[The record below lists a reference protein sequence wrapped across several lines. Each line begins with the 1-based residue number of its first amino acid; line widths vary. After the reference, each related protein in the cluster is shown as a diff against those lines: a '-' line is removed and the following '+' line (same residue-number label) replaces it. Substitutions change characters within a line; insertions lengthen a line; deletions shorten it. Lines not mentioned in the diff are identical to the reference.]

1 MEPPAPTGVTLP
13 QEVDGDLTLYTPEML
28 RALFGV
34 DSVSAALD
42 IQPSEFCAIPPNV
55 PAEAV
60 RAIQS
65 RHHQKLQQQAKLRD
79 LMPIVMP
86 PTMEPRAAQRKF
98 FLRYGVDIVQAR
110 LLGAKETE
118 DLNQRL
124 LDTITGSR

>member
-1 MEPPAPTGVTLP
+1 
-13 QEVDGDLTLYTPEML
+13 ML

-34 DSVSAALD
+34 DSVGAALD
-42 IQPSEFCAIPPNV
+42 IQPSEFCAIPPGV
-55 PAEAV
+55 PPEAV